1 MLVLLVLLLLVMLV
15 TLLAY
20 SGNSNTCITTSDTT
34 ISDTTISD
42 SNSYNSLNTN
52 IIEAQSLLKLAN
64 KYLYSDII
72 QRSSSTLPPLP
83 SSLSPLPS
91 VTISFAQTLDGSIA
105 PLSRERLGNYQ
116 YFSHY
121 HNYHNYHYS
130 DTQISHPNV
139 HSSFYTH

>member
-1 MLVLLVLLLLVMLV
+1 MLMSLMLLLFVMV
-15 TLLAY
+15 VSVLAY
-20 SGNSNTCITTSDTT
+20 SSNGNTCITTSDTT
-34 ISDTTISD
+34 NSDTTNSD
-42 SNSYNSLNTN
+42 SNTYNGLNTN

-72 QRSSSTLPPLP
+72 HRSSSIP
-83 SSLSPLPS
+83 SSISSLPS

-116 YFSHY
+116 YLSYHHYYHHY
-121 HNYHNYHYS
+121 H

-139 HSSFYTH
+139 HLSFYTH